1 MRPTLFFD
9 LDGTLTDSGPGVMN
23 CVQLALDAYDIH
35 PPREALRAFVGPPLR
50 VSFARFGVP
59 EAELERA
66 IAIFRERYL
75 TVGKFENFPYPGIQ
89 ELLARLKAEGFPLYV
104 ATSKPEATAKEVLEH
119 FALDT
124 YFTEICGATMD
135 SSRESKEDV
144 ITYLLEKVGNTG
156 QVVMIGDT
164 EYDVLGAAAHG
175 IPTVGV
181 SWGYGEAET
190 MKAAGAE
197 VIVDTTEALY
207 DYLNQR
213 R

>member
-35 PPREALRAFVGPPLR
+35 PPRVALRAFVGPPLR

-66 IAIFRERYL
+66 ISIFRERYL
-75 TVGKFENFPYPGIQ
+75 TVGKFENSLYPGIQ
-89 ELLARLKAEGFPLYV
+89 ELLARLNAEGFPMYV
-104 ATSKPEATAKEVLEH
+104 ATSKPETTAKEVLEH

-144 ITYLLEKVGNTG
+144 ITYLLEKVGNAG

-164 EYDVLGAAAHG
+164 DYDVLGAAAHG

-181 SWGYGEAET
+181 SWGYGEVET
-190 MKAAGAE
+190 MEAAGAE
-197 VIVDTTEALY
+197 AIVDTPEALY
-207 DYLNQR
+207 DYLER
-213 R
+213 RR